1 MSIRLGGAAEVLGH
15 ACGSLGL
22 RVRKISVTSGLEMGT
37 GDDFRGRG
45 RARAYGPA
53 PGFGLERDGVY
64 SGAQSSVWE
73 PLAQA
78 GWERWRLMVA
88 SRRMFWKRRHLSRT
102 LWRWYRASRES
113 KGTQEKKE
121 ANEQKF
127 TWFHL
132 AKWEEKQKLWEC
144 IQVV

>member
-1 MSIRLGGAAEVLGH
+1 MSVRLGGAAEGLGH

-22 RVRKISVTSGLEMGT
+22 RVRKISVTGGLEMGT
-37 GDDFRGRG
+37 GDDFRRRGQRERVGRQ
-45 RARAYGPA
+45 PA
-53 PGFGLERDGVY
+53 
-64 SGAQSSVWE
+64 SGWSELLVDSGTQSSVWE

-113 KGTQEKKE
+113 KGTLEKKE
-121 ANEQKF
+121 ANEQKL

-132 AKWEEKQKLWEC
+132 AKREGKQKLWEC
-144 IQVV
+144 IRVV